1 MIKKSFQYIVGDADQ
16 FSLQSRIFH
25 GISIVISLTLLA
37 KSIFY
42 SYTSLQLAAIVCAL
56 ALIAELGFYY
66 LSRFKGHVTL
76 AITLCVAKLILMQI
90 GIFQYNAG
98 VDGNILLLSSISIF
112 LIILI
117 TPIRQGVLW
126 IMGNVSLVLVMLVM
140 EYRNPSFVKQYYAS
154 ELEKFIDLGIT
165 YTNVAAIL
173 CAGIIILRNS
183 YEQQRM
189 LVIRQ
194 SQKLKLMNDE
204 KDKLFSII
212 SHDLNA
218 PLSSVKQYLELLR
231 ATELDAAERQDI
243 EKDLAC
249 SLRDAKI
256 LLNNLLLWAKNQMQ
270 LNYVQLEAVDFGK
283 LLIQTVNLFKQRA
296 EEKKIKINIA
306 IAADIYVKADQ
317 NMLKVVLRNLLNNA
331 LKFSHLGGE
340 IEIKAFIENERCIV
354 VLKDYGIGITEEKQ
368 EKIFS
373 LNISSS
379 YGTANEKGSGLGL
392 ILCRD
397 FMAQQGGEI
406 WFDSTPWE
414 GTTFYLSLPVEGDV
428 VSIIPGPVPGSNSVN
443 Q

>member
-1 MIKKSFQYIVGDADQ
+1 MIKRSFQYIVGDAEQ

-42 SYTSLQLAAIVCAL
+42 SYTSLQLAAVVCGL
-56 ALIAELGFYY
+56 ALFLELGFYY

-76 AITLCVAKLILMQI
+76 GITLCVAKLILMQLL
-90 GIFQYNAG
+90 IFQYNAG

-117 TPIRQGVLW
+117 TPIRKGVMW
-126 IMGNVSLVLVMLVM
+126 VMVNVSIVLVMMVM
-140 EYRNPSFVKQYYAS
+140 EYRNPGFVKQYYAS

-183 YEQQRM
+183 YEQQRL
-189 LVIRQ
+189 LVTQQAR
-194 SQKLKLMNDE
+194 KLKVMNDE

-231 ATELDAAERQDI
+231 ATELGTVERQYI
-243 EKDLAC
+243 EKDLAS

-270 LNYVQLEAVDFGK
+270 LNYVQLEPVNFPE
-283 LLIQTVNLFKQRA
+283 LLTATAKLFKQRA
-296 EEKKIKINIA
+296 EEKKIHIHIDMA
-306 IAADIYVKADQ
+306 SDIYVKADQ

-340 IEIKAFIENERCIV
+340 IDIKAFIENDRCIV
-354 VLKDYGIGITEEKQ
+354 ILKDYGIGITEDKQ
-368 EKIFS
+368 ERIFS

-392 ILCRD
+392 ILCKD
-397 FMAQQGGEI
+397 FMKQQGGEI
-406 WFDSTPWE
+406 WFDSIPWE
-414 GTTFYLSLPVEGDV
+414 GTTFYLSLPLEGVVEEV
-428 VSIIPGPVPGSNSVN
+428 
-443 Q
+443 

>member
-1 MIKKSFQYIVGDADQ
+1 MIKRSFQYILGDAEK

-42 SYTSLQLAAIVCAL
+42 SYTSLQLASVVCGL
-56 ALIAELGFYY
+56 ALVLELGFYY
-66 LSRFKGHVTL
+66 LSRFKRHVTL
-76 AITLCVAKLILMQI
+76 AITLCVAKLVIMQLL
-90 GIFQYNAG
+90 IFQYNAG

-126 IMGNVSLVLVMLVM
+126 IFANVSLVLVMLVM
-140 EYRNPSFVKQYYAS
+140 EYNNPGFVKQYYVS
-154 ELEKFIDLGIT
+154 ELEKFIDLGVT
-165 YTNVAAIL
+165 YTNVAVIL

-194 SQKLKLMNDE
+194 AEKLKVLNDE

-218 PLSSVKQYLELLR
+218 PLSSVKQYLLLLR
-231 ATELDAAERQDI
+231 SVELDTEERQNI

-256 LLNNLLLWAKNQMQ
+256 LLNNLLLWAKSQMQ
-270 LNYVQLEAVDFGK
+270 LNYIQLETVDIKK
-283 LLIQTVNLFKQRA
+283 LITETIEIFRLRA
-296 EEKKIKINIA
+296 DAKKITFKIA
-306 IAADIYVKADQ
+306 IEEAVYARADQ

-340 IEIKAFIENERCIV
+340 IEVKSFIENERCIV
-354 VLKDYGIGITEEKQ
+354 ILKDYGVGMTEDRQ
-368 EKIFS
+368 DKIFS

-392 ILCRD
+392 ILCKD
-397 FMAQQGGEI
+397 FMEQQGGEI

-414 GTTFYLSLPVEGDV
+414 GTTFYLSLPVVGV
-428 VSIIPGPVPGSNSVN
+428 VIPESGMTKF
-443 Q
+443 

>member
-1 MIKKSFQYIVGDADQ
+1 MIKRSFQYIVGDAEQ

-42 SYTSLQLAAIVCAL
+42 SYTSLQLAAVVCGL
-56 ALIAELGFYY
+56 ALFLELGFYY

-76 AITLCVAKLILMQI
+76 GITLCVAKLILMQLL
-90 GIFQYNAG
+90 IFQYNAG

-117 TPIRQGVLW
+117 TPIRKGVMW
-126 IMGNVSLVLVMLVM
+126 VMVNVSIVLVMMVM
-140 EYRNPSFVKQYYAS
+140 EYRNPGFVKQYYAS

-183 YEQQRM
+183 YEQQRL
-189 LVIRQ
+189 LVTQQAR
-194 SQKLKLMNDE
+194 KLKVMNDE

-231 ATELDAAERQDI
+231 ATELGTVERQYI
-243 EKDLAC
+243 EKDLAS

-270 LNYVQLEAVDFGK
+270 LNYVQLEPVNFPK
-283 LLIQTVNLFKQRA
+283 LLTDTVRLFKQRA
-296 EEKKIKINIA
+296 EEKKINIH
-306 IAADIYVKADQ
+306 IDMDADIYVKADQ

-340 IEIKAFIENERCIV
+340 IDIKAFIENDRCIV
-354 VLKDYGIGITEEKQ
+354 ILKDYGIGITEDKQ
-368 EKIFS
+368 ERIFS

-392 ILCRD
+392 ILCKD
-397 FMAQQGGEI
+397 FMKQQGGEI
-406 WFDSTPWE
+406 WFDSIPWE
-414 GTTFYLSLPVEGDV
+414 GTTFYLSLPLEGVVEEV
-428 VSIIPGPVPGSNSVN
+428 
-443 Q
+443 

>member
-1 MIKKSFQYIVGDADQ
+1 MIKRSFQYIIGDADQ

-42 SYTSLQLAAIVCAL
+42 SYTTLQLASVVCGL
-56 ALIAELGFYY
+56 GLLLELSFYY
-66 LSRFKGHVTL
+66 LSRFKRHVTL
-76 AITLCVAKLILMQI
+76 AISLSVTKLVLMQL

-117 TPIRQGVLW
+117 TPIRQGILW
-126 IMGNVSLVLVMLVM
+126 VMANVSMVLVMMVI
-140 EYRNPSFVKQYYAS
+140 EYNDPGFVKQYYVS

-183 YEQQRM
+183 YEQQRI
-189 LVIRQ
+189 LAGQ
-194 SQKLKLMNDE
+194 QAQKLRLMNDE

-231 ATELDAAERQDI
+231 ATELDAPERQNI
-243 EKDLAC
+243 EKSLAS

-270 LNYVQLEAVDFGK
+270 LNYVQLEAVDFPK
-283 LLIQTVNLFKQRA
+283 LLTETVKLFKLRA
-296 EEKKIKINIA
+296 EEKKITINIDMA
-306 IAADIYVKADQ
+306 SDIYVKADQ

-340 IEIKAFIENERCIV
+340 IDIKAFVENERCIV
-354 VLKDYGIGITEEKQ
+354 MLKDYGIGITDDKQ

-392 ILCRD
+392 ILSKD
-397 FMAQQGGEI
+397 FMIQQGGEI
-406 WFDSTPWE
+406 WFDSVPWE
-414 GTTFYLSLPVEGDV
+414 GTTFYFSLPVER
-428 VSIIPGPVPGSNSVN
+428 VSVEQV
-443 Q
+443 